1 MQQEKSF
8 WRIAF
13 ERGIVGSIILLLIS
27 LIGMLEAFK
36 GREIIGGLF
45 SMSQVLIVGTFYLT
59 SLAVGRMAEEN
70 LKQAILGAVITGAT
84 GAFFTG
90 LLPILGTIVNIR
102 SVLLNASP
110 ELYKIL
116 TFGTNPYLGLVVL
129 TAVGALS
136 GLVAML
142 IEQIKGWPRQAVNN
156 ALVTIIML
164 GLLADLFRV
173 TIEQWGGLSVIL
185 SWMLGIKGL
194 SYAGVAAIIAVA
206 FGLGYFNSRRP
217 AQKSSASIFQQKG
230 SKKYVALI
238 AAAIGLLLIP
248 PILGVYFSEV
258 LDNVGIY
265 ILMGL
270 GMNILLGYSGMF
282 NLGFVA
288 YYALGAY
295 TVGVLT
301 SPETAANPIPWI
313 AAMPVALIVA
323 TIAGVILSI
332 PVLRMRGDYLGI
344 VTLGFGEIIRILAG
358 SDLLKPWIG
367 GANGIT
373 QIARPGLAIWLT
385 KVIPGFQIQQSVYYV
400 ILFFVVASI
409 FISVRLRDSRQGRAW
424 MAIRED
430 EDVAQAMGIDLVNVK
445 LLAVVVS
452 SALGGLAGA
461 LFAGRLSSTYP
472 QSYTLMVSLNALC
485 LIIVGGM
492 GSIPGVVAGALALVG
507 LPDLL
512 REFGEF
518 RMLVYGA
525 LLVVMM
531 LVKPEGLWPAAAM
544 KRELHA
550 EEEAPVV
557 VD

>member
-1 MQQEKSF
+1 MEKEKSF
-8 WRIAF
+8 WRIAV
-13 ERGIVGSIILLLIS
+13 ERGLIAGVVLLLIS

-45 SMSQVLIVGTFYLT
+45 TMSQVLIIGTFYLT
-59 SLAVGRMAEEN
+59 GVATGKLVKDKPLQSALGSMLTGAVGGF
-70 LKQAILGAVITGAT
+70 L
-84 GAFFTG
+84 TG
-90 LLPILGTIVNIR
+90 LLPILGNFVNLR
-102 SVLLNASP
+102 YVLLNASP
-110 ELYKIL
+110 ELYNIL
-116 TFGTNPYLGLVVL
+116 SFGTGPYLGLVVL
-129 TAVGALS
+129 TAIGAFS
-136 GLVAML
+136 GLAGVL
-142 IEQIKGWPRQAVNN
+142 IDQIKGWPQRAISNS
-156 ALVTIIML
+156 LVTIIML

-173 TIEQWGGLSVIL
+173 TIEQWGSISILL
-185 SWMLGIKGL
+185 SWMLAIKGL
-194 SYAGVAAIIAVA
+194 SYAGVAAIIVVA
-206 FGLGYFNSRRP
+206 FALAYAKSRQQSKQNST
-217 AQKSSASIFQQKG
+217 SIFQQKG
-230 SKKYVALI
+230 PRKYVAML
-238 AAAIGLLLIP
+238 AVGIGLLLVP

-270 GMNILLGYSGMF
+270 GMNILLGYTGMF

-301 SPETAANPIPWI
+301 SPETAANPISWI

-323 TIAGVILSI
+323 IIAGVVLSI

-373 QIARPGLAIWLT
+373 QIARPGFALWLT
-385 KVIPGFQIQQSVYYV
+385 KVIPGFQIQQTVYYV
-400 ILFFVVASI
+400 ILFFVVTGI
-409 FISVRLRDSRQGRAW
+409 FISIRLRDSRQGRAW

-492 GSIPGVVAGALALVG
+492 GSIPGVVAGSLALVG

-525 LLVVMM
+525 LLVIMM
-531 LVKPEGLWPAAAM
+531 LVKPEGLWPAEAA
-544 KRELHA
+544 KREFHA
-550 EEEAPVV
+550 EEASAAA
-557 VD
+557 D

>member
-1 MQQEKSF
+1 MEKVKSYF
-8 WRIAF
+8 RIAF
-13 ERGIVGSIILLLIS
+13 ERGLVGGIILLLIS
-27 LIGMLEAFK
+27 LVGMLEAFK
-36 GREIIGGLF
+36 AREIIGGLF
-45 SMSQVLIVGTFYLT
+45 TMSQVLIVGTFFLVGT
-59 SLAVGRMAEEN
+59 ATGRLAGNN
-70 LKQAILGAVITGAT
+70 LRQALLGAAITGAT
-84 GAFFTG
+84 GGLLTG
-90 LLPILGTIVNIR
+90 LLPIMGSFTDLR
-102 SVLLNASP
+102 LVLLNASSG
-110 ELYKIL
+110 LYDIL
-116 TFGTNPYLGLVVL
+116 SFGTGPYLGFLLLGV
-129 TAVGALS
+129 VGALS
-136 GLVAML
+136 GAAGVLL
-142 IEQIKGWPRQAVNN
+142 TRIKGWPRDGVNN
-156 ALVTIIML
+156 SLVAIIML

-173 TIEQWGGLSVIL
+173 TIEQWGNLDVIL
-185 SWMLGIKGL
+185 SWMLATKGL

-206 FGLGYFNSRRP
+206 FGSAYLKSRQP
-217 AQKSSASIFQQKG
+217 AKKETVSAFQQKG
-230 SKKYVALI
+230 PKKYIALGL
-238 AAAIGLLLIP
+238 AGLGLLLIP

-270 GMNILLGYSGMF
+270 GLNILLGYTGMF

-301 SPETAANPIPWI
+301 SPETAAHPISWI
-313 AAMPVALIVA
+313 AAMPIALLVSIVA
-323 TIAGVILSI
+323 GVVLSI

-344 VTLGFGEIIRILAG
+344 VTLGFGEIIRIVAG
-358 SDLLKPWIG
+358 SDMLKPWIG

-373 QIARPGLAIWLT
+373 QIARPGFAVWLT
-385 KVIPGFQIQQSVYYV
+385 KVLPGFQIQQSVYYV
-400 ILFFVVASI
+400 ILVFVVLGIFVSI
-409 FISVRLRDSRQGRAW
+409 RMRDSRQGRAW

-445 LLAVVVS
+445 LLAVIIS

-492 GSIPGVVAGALALVG
+492 GSIPGVVAGAFALVG

-531 LVKPEGLWPAAAM
+531 LVKPEGLWPAESA
-544 KRELHA
+544 KREFHA
-550 EEEAPVV
+550 DEEAPAAA
-557 VD
+557 D

>member
-1 MQQEKSF
+1 MEKEKSF
-8 WRIAF
+8 WRIAV
-13 ERGIVGSIILLLIS
+13 ERGLIAGVVLLLIS

-45 SMSQVLIVGTFYLT
+45 TMSQVLIIGTFYLT
-59 SLAVGRMAEEN
+59 GAATGKLVKDNPLQSALGSMLTGAVGGF
-70 LKQAILGAVITGAT
+70 L
-84 GAFFTG
+84 TG
-90 LLPILGTIVNIR
+90 LLPILGNFVNLR
-102 SVLLNASP
+102 YVLLNASP
-110 ELYKIL
+110 ELYNIL
-116 TFGTNPYLGLVVL
+116 SFGTGPYLGLVVL
-129 TAVGALS
+129 TAIGAFS
-136 GLVAML
+136 GLAGTL
-142 IEQIKGWPRQAVNN
+142 IDQIKGWPQRAISNS
-156 ALVTIIML
+156 LVTIIML

-173 TIEQWGGLSVIL
+173 TIEQWGSFSILL
-185 SWMLGIKGL
+185 SWMLAIKGL
-194 SYAGVAAIIAVA
+194 SYAGVAAIIVVA
-206 FGLGYFNSRRP
+206 FALAYAKSR
-217 AQKSSASIFQQKG
+217 QKVKEKSTSIFQQKG
-230 SKKYVALI
+230 PRKYVAML
-238 AAAIGLLLIP
+238 AVGIGLLLVP
-248 PILGVYFSEV
+248 PIFGVYFSEV

-270 GMNILLGYSGMF
+270 GMNILLGYTGMF

-323 TIAGVILSI
+323 IIAGVVLSI

-373 QIARPGLAIWLT
+373 QIARPGLALWLT
-385 KVIPGFQIQQSVYYV
+385 KVIPGFQIQQTVYYV
-400 ILFFVVASI
+400 ILFFVVVGI
-409 FISVRLRDSRQGRAW
+409 FISIRLRDSRQGRAW

-492 GSIPGVVAGALALVG
+492 GSIPGVVAGSLALVG

-525 LLVVMM
+525 LLVIMM
-531 LVKPEGLWPAAAM
+531 LVKPEGLWPAEAA
-544 KRELHA
+544 KREFHA
-550 EEEAPVV
+550 EETPAAA
-557 VD
+557 D

>member
-1 MQQEKSF
+1 MEKEKSF
-8 WRIAF
+8 WRIAV
-13 ERGIVGSIILLLIS
+13 ERGLIAGVVLLLIS

-45 SMSQVLIVGTFYLT
+45 TMSQVLIIGTFYLT
-59 SLAVGRMAEEN
+59 GAATGKLVKDNPLQSALGSMLTGAVGGF
-70 LKQAILGAVITGAT
+70 L
-84 GAFFTG
+84 TG
-90 LLPILGTIVNIR
+90 LLPILGNFVNLR
-102 SVLLNASP
+102 YVLLNASP
-110 ELYKIL
+110 ELYNIL
-116 TFGTNPYLGLVVL
+116 SFGTGPYLGLVVL
-129 TAVGALS
+129 TAIGAFS
-136 GLVAML
+136 GLAGTL
-142 IEQIKGWPRQAVNN
+142 IDQIKGWPQRAISNS
-156 ALVTIIML
+156 LVTIIML

-173 TIEQWGGLSVIL
+173 TIEQWGSFSILL
-185 SWMLGIKGL
+185 SWMLAIKGL
-194 SYAGVAAIIAVA
+194 SYAGVAAIIVVA
-206 FGLGYFNSRRP
+206 FALAYAKSR
-217 AQKSSASIFQQKG
+217 QKVKEKSTSIFQQKG
-230 SKKYVALI
+230 PRKYVAML
-238 AAAIGLLLIP
+238 AVGIGLLLVP

-270 GMNILLGYSGMF
+270 GMNILLGYTGMF

-323 TIAGVILSI
+323 IIAGVVLSI

-373 QIARPGLAIWLT
+373 QIARPGFALWLT
-385 KVIPGFQIQQSVYYV
+385 KVIPGFQIQQTVYYV
-400 ILFFVVASI
+400 ILFFVVVGI
-409 FISVRLRDSRQGRAW
+409 FISIRLRDSRQGRAW

-492 GSIPGVVAGALALVG
+492 GSIPGVVAGSLALVG

-525 LLVVMM
+525 LLVIMM
-531 LVKPEGLWPAAAM
+531 LVKPEGLWPAEAA
-544 KRELHA
+544 KREFHA
-550 EEEAPVV
+550 EETPAAA
-557 VD
+557 D

>member
-1 MQQEKSF
+1 MEKEKSF
-8 WRIAF
+8 WRIAV
-13 ERGIVGSIILLLIS
+13 ERGLIAGVVLLLIS

-45 SMSQVLIVGTFYLT
+45 TMSQVLIIGTFYLT
-59 SLAVGRMAEEN
+59 GAATGKLVKDNPLQSALGSMLTGAVGGF
-70 LKQAILGAVITGAT
+70 L
-84 GAFFTG
+84 TG
-90 LLPILGTIVNIR
+90 LLPILGNFVNLR
-102 SVLLNASP
+102 YVLLNASP
-110 ELYKIL
+110 ELYNIL
-116 TFGTNPYLGLVVL
+116 SFGTGPYLGLVVL
-129 TAVGALS
+129 TAIGAFS
-136 GLVAML
+136 GLAGTL
-142 IEQIKGWPRQAVNN
+142 IDQIKGWPQRAISNS
-156 ALVTIIML
+156 LVTIIML

-173 TIEQWGGLSVIL
+173 TIEQWGSISILL
-185 SWMLGIKGL
+185 SWMLAIKGL
-194 SYAGVAAIIAVA
+194 SYAGVAAIIVVVFALAYAKSRQKVKE
-206 FGLGYFNSRRP
+206 NSI
-217 AQKSSASIFQQKG
+217 SIFQQKG
-230 SKKYVALI
+230 PRKYVAML
-238 AAAIGLLLIP
+238 AVGIGLLLVP

-270 GMNILLGYSGMF
+270 GMNILLGYTGMF

-323 TIAGVILSI
+323 IIAGVVLSI

-373 QIARPGLAIWLT
+373 QIARPGLALWLT
-385 KVIPGFQIQQSVYYV
+385 KVIPGFQIQQTVYYV
-400 ILFFVVASI
+400 ILFFVVVGI
-409 FISVRLRDSRQGRAW
+409 FISIRLRDSRQGRAW

-492 GSIPGVVAGALALVG
+492 GSIPGVVAGSLALVG

-525 LLVVMM
+525 LLVIMM
-531 LVKPEGLWPAAAM
+531 LVKPEGLWPAEAA
-544 KRELHA
+544 KREFYA
-550 EEEAPVV
+550 EETPAAA
-557 VD
+557 D

>member
-1 MQQEKSF
+1 MEKEKSF

-13 ERGIVGSIILLLIS
+13 ERGLVAGVILLLIS

-45 SMSQVLIVGTFYLT
+45 TMSQVLIVGTLYLT
-59 SLAVGRMAEEN
+59 GAASGKLAQNNLRQSALGAMLTGAVG
-70 LKQAILGAVITGAT
+70 GFT
-84 GAFFTG
+84 TG
-90 LLPILGTIVNIR
+90 LLPIIGTLVNLR

-116 TFGTNPYLGLVVL
+116 SFGTGPYLGLVVL
-129 TAVGALS
+129 TIVGALS
-136 GLVAML
+136 GLAAVL
-142 IEQIKGWPRQAVNN
+142 LNLVKGWPRQAINN
-156 ALVTIIML
+156 SLVAIIML

-173 TIEQWGGLSVIL
+173 TIEQWGNLSVLL
-185 SWMLGIKGL
+185 SWMLAIKGL
-194 SYAGVAAIIAVA
+194 SYAGVAAILAVT
-206 FGLGYFNSRRP
+206 FGLSYLKGRKP
-217 AQKSSASIFQQKG
+217 AQAGSVSIFQQKG
-230 SKKYVALI
+230 PKKY
-238 AAAIGLLLIP
+238 AAWLAAGIGLLLVP

-270 GMNILLGYSGMF
+270 GMNILLGYTGMF

-301 SPETAANPIPWI
+301 SPETSANPIPWI
-313 AAMPVALIVA
+313 AAMPVALLVA
-323 TIAGVILSI
+323 IIAGVVLSI

-373 QIARPGLAIWLT
+373 QIARPGIALWLT
-385 KVIPGFQIQQSVYYV
+385 KAVPGFQIQQTVYYV
-400 ILFFVVASI
+400 ILFFVIVGIFLSI
-409 FISVRLRDSRQGRAW
+409 RLRDSRQGRAW

-445 LLAVVVS
+445 LLAVIVS

-492 GSIPGVVAGALALVG
+492 GSIPGVVAGSLALVG

-531 LVKPEGLWPAAAM
+531 LVKPEGLLPAEAAKREFHTEENAPAAA
-544 KRELHA
+544 
-550 EEEAPVV
+550 
-557 VD
+557 D

>member
-1 MQQEKSF
+1 MEKDKSYF
-8 WRIAF
+8 RIAF
-13 ERGIVGSIILLLIS
+13 ERGLVGGIVLLLIA

-36 GREIIGGLF
+36 AREIVGGLF
-45 SMSQVLIVGTFYLT
+45 TMSQVLIIGTLYLT
-59 SLAVGRMAEEN
+59 GAATGKLAGGN
-70 LKQAILGAVITGAT
+70 LRQAFFGAAVTGAT
-84 GAFFTG
+84 GGLLTA
-90 LLPILGTIVNIR
+90 LLPILGNFVNIR
-102 SVLLNASP
+102 PVLLNANA
-110 ELYKIL
+110 ELYNIL
-116 TFGTNPYLGLVVL
+116 TFGAGPYLGALVLVI
-129 TAVGALS
+129 VGALS
-136 GLVAML
+136 GMASIV
-142 IEQIKGWPRQAVNN
+142 ITQIKGWPRQAFNN
-156 ALVTIIML
+156 SLVSIIMV

-173 TIEQWGGLSVIL
+173 TIEQWGNLKVLL
-185 SWMLGIKGL
+185 SWMLAIKGL
-194 SYAGVAAIIAVA
+194 SYAGVAGIIAVA
-206 FGLGYFNSRRP
+206 FGLAYIQSRRP
-217 AQKSSASIFQQKG
+217 AKKASTSVFQKKG
-230 SKKYVALI
+230 PAKYVAIGL
-238 AAAIGLLLIP
+238 AGLGLLLIP

-313 AAMPVALIVA
+313 AAMPIALVVAAV
-323 TIAGVILSI
+323 AGVVLSI

-358 SDLLKPWIG
+358 SDWLKPFIG

-373 QIARPGLAIWLT
+373 KIARPDFAVWLT
-385 KVIPGFQIQQSVYYV
+385 KTIPAFQIQQSMYYV
-400 ILFFVVASI
+400 ILLFVVLGI
-409 FISVRLRDSRQGRAW
+409 FISIRLRDSRQGRAW

-445 LLAVVVS
+445 LLAIIVS
-452 SALGGLAGA
+452 AALGGLAGA

-492 GSIPGVVAGALALVG
+492 GSIPGVVAGAFALVG

-525 LLVVMM
+525 LLVIMM
-531 LVKPEGLWPAAAM
+531 LVKPEGLWPAETA
-544 KRELHA
+544 KREFHA
-550 EEEAPVV
+550 EEEVPAAA
-557 VD
+557 D